1 LLEFNARPAGREV
14 LLAWQTSREINTA
27 SFQVQRSSDGLHWD
41 SMGTVAAKGDGVYQ
55 VYDNSPLRDMN
66 YYRLKMIDHDGR
78 YTYSPVRQVRMGDNG
93 AGFVIIPN
101 PASDQAVIHFNQI
114 ISSPEIILYGPNGQL
129 VTRTAI
135 SGNASYYTVPT
146 RRLPAGVYTVM
157 VSAGSNTFIG
167 KLVVAH

>member
-1 LLEFNARPAGREV
+1 
-14 LLAWQTSREINTA
+14 
-27 SFQVQRSSDGLHWD
+27 
-41 SMGTVAAKGDGVYQ
+41 
-55 VYDNSPLRDMN
+55 
-66 YYRLKMIDHDGR
+66 
-78 YTYSPVRQVRMGDNG
+78 MGDNG
-93 AGFVIIPN
+93 VGFAIIPN

-114 ISSPEIILYGPNGQL
+114 ISSPEIILYGLNGQL

-135 SGNASYYTVPT
+135 SGNANYYTVPT